1 MSYKITSYLFTTK
14 HISAIVMYKY
24 DVWELKMHR
33 TQIYFDE
40 ALFEELKRQANILGI
55 SLSAYIRDTLKKD
68 LQEKKN
74 KPHSTDFSEFAGMWK
89 GRDTTQASLREE
101 AWK

>member
-1 MSYKITSYLFTTK
+1 
-14 HISAIVMYKY
+14 
-24 DVWELKMHR
+24 MHR
-33 TQIYFDE
+33 TQIYFE
-40 ALFEELKRQANILGI
+40 ESLFEELKSQANTLGI

-74 KPHSTDFSEFAGMWK
+74 KPQTNDFSHFSGMWE
-89 GRDTTQASLREE
+89 GRDTTQESLREQ